1 MSEDSTL
8 FTDSLFTL
16 KNLYDQKLDKIESL
30 ESQIRTLTEQKEQSK
45 KCLDMICNLII
56 SAKWYQADN
65 IRLSDIDIQ
74 LIKDTK
80 SILNM

>member
-1 MSEDSTL
+1 MSDTL

-30 ESQIRTLTEQKEQSK
+30 ESQIRTLTEQKEQSE
-45 KCLDMICNLII
+45 KCLNMFCNLII
-56 SAKWYQADN
+56 SAKWYQADS
-65 IRLSDIDIQ
+65 IRLDDIDIQ